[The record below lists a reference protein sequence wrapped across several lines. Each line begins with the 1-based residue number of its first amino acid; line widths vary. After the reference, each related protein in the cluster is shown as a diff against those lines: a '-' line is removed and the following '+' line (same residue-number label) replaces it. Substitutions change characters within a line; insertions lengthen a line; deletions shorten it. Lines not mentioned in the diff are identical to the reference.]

1 VNWHW
6 RLIGLLCQKNQRNC
20 PKPFGHRL
28 YSFNSGR
35 IASVVF
41 AANPDN
47 PNDTAEIVD
56 LFRKYGGKTGSG
68 GKAELKAE
76 GK

>member
-1 VNWHW
+1 VNPKNNF
-6 RLIGLLCQKNQRNC
+6 GQTLLD
-20 PKPFGHRL
+20 
-28 YSFNSGR
+28 
-35 IASVVF
+35 F

-56 LFRKYGGKTGSG
+56 LLRKHAGKTGSG